1 MYMLISRIEE
11 LIRKRGYKKAFVAEK
26 LDITVKQLR
35 NYETGRSLIP
45 IDKAY
50 TLADLLEVGVEEL
63 YDRSENK

>member
-1 MYMLISRIEE
+1 MLISRIEE

-26 LDITVKQLR
+26 LEITVKQLR

-63 YDRSENK
+63 YNRSENK

>member
-1 MYMLISRIEE
+1 MLISRIEE

-26 LDITVKQLR
+26 LEITVKQLR

>member
-1 MYMLISRIEE
+1 MLISRIEE

>member
-1 MYMLISRIEE
+1 MLISRIEE

-26 LDITVKQLR
+26 LEITVKQLR

-50 TLADLLEVGVEEL
+50 RLADLLEVGVEEL
-63 YDRSENK
+63 YNRSENK

>member
-1 MYMLISRIEE
+1 MLISRIEE
-11 LIRKRGYKKAFVAEK
+11 LIRKSGYKKAFVAEK